1 MFNGV
6 LVGKNINL
14 RLVEVSDAKFIYDM
28 RQDSKSKY
36 LSVVNSGVESQVKWI
51 KEYKKRE
58 FKGNEYYFV
67 IESKEKESLGLVR
80 LYDFRDDSFCWGSWI
95 IKDNAPSS
103 CAIESVL
110 SVYDFAFYELGFK
123 RSHFDVRKNNDK
135 VIAFHKRFGA
145 IIIGEDNENYYFNFT
160 LQEYNETRKKYIKFV
175 AYNG

>member
-36 LSVVNSGVESQVKWI
+36 LSVVNSGVESQIEWI

-58 FKGNEYYFV
+58 FKGSEYYFV
-67 IESKEKESLGLVR
+67 IESKNNESLGLVR
-80 LYDFRDDSFCWGSWI
+80 LYDFRGDSFCWGSWI
-95 IKDNAPSS
+95 IKDNAPSC

-110 SVYDFAFYELGFK
+110 CVYDFAFYELGFK
-123 RSHFDVRKNNDK
+123 QSHFDVRKDNIK

-145 IIIGEDNENYYFNFT
+145 IIVSEDDENYYFKFT
-160 LQEYNETRKKYIKFV
+160 LEDYIKTRKKYAKFCSV
-175 AYNG
+175 

>member
-1 MFNGV
+1 MFSGI

-28 RQDSKSKY
+28 RQGFKSQY
-36 LSVVNSGVESQVKWI
+36 LSVINSDIEVQIKWI

-58 FKGNEYYFV
+58 FKGSEYYFV
-67 IESKEKESLGLVR
+67 IESKNNESLGLVR

-95 IKDNAPSS
+95 IKDGAPPN

-110 SVYDFAFYELGFK
+110 CVYDFAFYKLGFK

-135 VIAFHKRFGA
+135 VIAFHKKFGA
-145 IIIGEDNENYYFNFT
+145 IIIGEDDENYYFNFA
-160 LQEYNETRKKYIKFV
+160 LEDYVKTRKKYAKFV
-175 AYNG
+175 VYS